1 MHDIDDLA
9 SYVPAG
15 ADANVGAAAAGA
27 GADATHA
34 SRLSP
39 SFLRAVHDA
48 IASELAEE
56 GVPIALFYALFTC
69 LLALLVT
76 IAVNALFGRFLFGK
90 TAGETAAA
98 SAATS
103 KPGSGDAVLLAG
115 ACGAGKTSLLM
126 ALRGSASTLGT
137 VTSMDVNDASVTVE
151 DARGKKTK
159 SGSAA
164 TTTKRARVVDL
175 PGHPRLRAKIDAH
188 ASRARGVV
196 FVLDAVDFA
205 ANRGEVAERLH
216 ALLADPAI
224 RKRRVPFLVACNKS
238 EKITAHPIEFIKTRL
253 EKEIDALVRTAA
265 GQLQDTAEGDG
276 RARAASTGGDAA
288 PRVTRRGADPKKPF
302 AFENAVAEVSFS
314 AVSVAENDLDE
325 LKSFAVVK

>member
-1 MHDIDDLA
+1 MESFDVHDIDDLA

-126 ALRGSASTLGT
+126 AL
-137 VTSMDVNDASVTVE
+137 
-151 DARGKKTK
+151 
-159 SGSAA
+159 
-164 TTTKRARVVDL
+164 
-175 PGHPRLRAKIDAH
+175 
-188 ASRARGVV
+188 
-196 FVLDAVDFA
+196 
-205 ANRGEVAERLH
+205 
-216 ALLADPAI
+216 
-224 RKRRVPFLVACNKS
+224 
-238 EKITAHPIEFIKTRL
+238 
-253 EKEIDALVRTAA
+253 
-265 GQLQDTAEGDG
+265 EG
-276 RARAASTGGDAA
+276 A
-288 PRVTRRGADPKKPF
+288 PRR
-302 AFENAVAEVSFS
+302 S
-314 AVSVAENDLDE
+314 AP
-325 LKSFAVVK
+325 

>member
-1 MHDIDDLA
+1 MESFDVHDIDDLA

-238 EKITAHPIEFIKTRL
+238 EKIAAHPVDFVRKRL
-253 EKEIDALVRTAA
+253 EKEIETLVRSI
-265 GQLQDTAEGDG
+265 LHWFPYD
-276 RARAASTGGDAA
+276 
-288 PRVTRRGADPKKPF
+288 RVGVV
-302 AFENAVAEVSFS
+302 NAVS
-314 AVSVAENDLDE
+314 
-325 LKSFAVVK
+325 

>member
-1 MHDIDDLA
+1 MTDNTLLAGKVVLVTGAGGGIGPGVARFGGWDTASSIESSDLEDDVDFD
-9 SYVPAG
+9 SRT
-15 ADANVGAAAAGA
+15 AGA

-115 ACGAGKTSLLM
+115 ACGAGKTSLLR
-126 ALRGSASTLGT
+126 AVAGLWDQGGGEVRWRG
-137 VTSMDVNDASVTVE
+137 VDASDLTPE
-151 DARGKKTK
+151 SRDQAGGAAADA
-159 SGSAA
+159 
-164 TTTKRARVVDL
+164 
-175 PGHPRLRAKIDAH
+175 P
-188 ASRARGVV
+188 
-196 FVLDAVDFA
+196 
-205 ANRGEVAERLH
+205 N
-216 ALLADPAI
+216 
-224 RKRRVPFLVACNKS
+224 
-238 EKITAHPIEFIKTRL
+238 
-253 EKEIDALVRTAA
+253 
-265 GQLQDTAEGDG
+265 
-276 RARAASTGGDAA
+276 
-288 PRVTRRGADPKKPF
+288 
-302 AFENAVAEVSFS
+302 
-314 AVSVAENDLDE
+314 VAENSGMYFLPQRPYLVLGTLRQQLLYPTWIQPQKAEYSTFKPFWANKDGEDDDE
-325 LKSFAVVK
+325 E